1 MRRRLFTLC
10 TALSLLLCAAACAL
24 WVRSYRRLDRLSADV
39 GGAERSIAVVR
50 GMVHWFCSPD
60 PDHTYPTGYSSVR
73 PGEWHTA
80 RGQVVRVGGR
90 RDVFPGNPV
99 LARHWSGCVTAS
111 GRCSPC
117 VAEYPE
123 ASPAG
128 PVLRVV
134 PLQQITS
141 PRPPGYRR
149 CPPRGSRLSSA
160 AGGITAPA
168 CAADAVTTFVRRP
181 TAAPSAAPCSGESSK
196 MARVARRPPDVASD
210 STSVRC
216 PKTNKRLHQPGRSCP
231 TKRRRGP
238 RRSQRSRRRHAV

>member
-99 LARHWSGCVTAS
+99 LARHWSGCVAAS

-134 PLQQITS
+134 PLQQVTS
-141 PRPPGYRR
+141 PRPPGYR
-149 CPPRGSRLSSA
+149 PRYRQYT
-160 AGGITAPA
+160 AG
-168 CAADAVTTFVRRP
+168 
-181 TAAPSAAPCSGESSK
+181 AAPIWPVPAATAVLP
-196 MARVARRPPDVASD
+196 AAWLAAV
-210 STSVRC
+210 VR
-216 PKTNKRLHQPGRSCP
+216 
-231 TKRRRGP
+231 
-238 RRSQRSRRRHAV
+238 RRRHHGAGLCRRCGYDIRATPDRCPECGTVLGRKQQDGARRAPTA